1 MAKNNNKKTERI
13 ATVMTNKIQRAAF
26 KSVVENAD
34 ELFDG
39 ERDELAIAAGI
50 VANSLKELLS
60 DAVTSVAHTSLEV
73 GCEADSH
80 TEFAEKLTDKLKDDG
95 RMDELIDAMAFTHR
109 FLKKQADEAC
119 ERKGKGVSVRN
130 GNVEANFGRN

>member
-1 MAKNNNKKTERI
+1 MI
-13 ATVMTNKIQRAAF
+13 
-26 KSVVENAD
+26 ENAD
-34 ELFDG
+34 ELFSG
-39 ERDELAIAAGI
+39 ERDDLAIAAGV

-60 DAVTSVAHTSLEV
+60 NAVTSVAHTSLEV
-73 GCEADSH
+73 GCEVDSH

-95 RMDELIDAMAFTHR
+95 HMDELIDAMEFTHR

-119 ERKGKGVSVRN
+119 ERKGKGVSIRN